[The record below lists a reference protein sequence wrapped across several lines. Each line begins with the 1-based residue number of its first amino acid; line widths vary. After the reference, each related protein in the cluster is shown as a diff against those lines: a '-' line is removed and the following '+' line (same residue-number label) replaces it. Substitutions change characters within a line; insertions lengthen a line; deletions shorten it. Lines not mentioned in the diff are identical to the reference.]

1 MRAFV
6 LAFVQDGGRGA
17 YARAYKTAGSKKLLR
32 GAHPMAVK
40 ALLNLVAD
48 PSHRDHGRA
57 VAMLLGR
64 VDPETTKQDLSV
76 THRVV
81 VSEDEELLQQYRAML
96 ELGVSRD
103 KMRSVLG
110 GNTLL
115 RLEQAEAKTVEGK
128 VEE

>member
-1 MRAFV
+1 
-6 LAFVQDGGRGA
+6 
-17 YARAYKTAGSKKLLR
+17 
-32 GAHPMAVK
+32 MAVG